1 MTGEEKNIWLEAK
14 VREIG
19 EHFDCVQI
27 LASEV
32 MDSGATQAYYRG
44 SGNWY
49 ARVGLAREMVDR
61 DQFQT
66 QEFVRRGIADA
77 NDD

>member
-1 MTGEEKNIWLEAK
+1 MTIEEKNTWLEAK

-32 MDSGATQAYYRG
+32 TDSGATQAYYRG
-44 SGNWY
+44 GGNWY

-66 QEFVRRGIADA
+66 QEFTRRGISDEY
-77 NDD
+77 DD